1 MHIAHRWPLTKGVV
15 AKITFKMGK
24 YLNVPPQEWAL
35 VDTIDVYGGVDF
47 SLVNAEIPLGERERD
62 THTHVDIIWFPYINA
77 MATYCCY
84 YFSAHKAWLWPCC
97 LCRSF
102 RRFGLKLHQRWD
114 SASREKAA
122 ADLRTLCW
130 TLARLARSGT
140 REHTAAGEFGWSFAS
155 PFSQPLPGSDWKGK
169 HSGSAF
175 ELGMDCTQTACCW
188 DSMDHFLPS
197 FSWLRISCESCFP
210 HSEALHSYMSYVVYK
225 HYFRKKSDWNPL
237 FLFGRLFLEVVDSNK
252 RHERIGTMSYLVSHH
267 L

>member
-114 SASREKAA
+114 SASRERRQLIYFWDPTDFVLNTCQTCQVRDK
-122 ADLRTLCW
+122 RTYSSWWVWLILCF
-130 TLARLARSGT
+130 TLFS
-140 REHTAAGEFGWSFAS
+140 TAAWKWLKKANILAVPSSWGWTALRLHAVGIPWIISSRAFPGLGSVVSRAS
-155 PFSQPLPGSDWKGK
+155 RILK
-169 HSGSAF
+169 HCIVICH
-175 ELGMDCTQTACCW
+175 M
-188 DSMDHFLPS
+188 
-197 FSWLRISCESCFP
+197 
-210 HSEALHSYMSYVVYK
+210 
-225 HYFRKKSDWNPL
+225 
-237 FLFGRLFLEVVDSNK
+237 
-252 RHERIGTMSYLVSHH
+252 
-267 L
+267 